1 MPAQSRIEEGR
12 SYRQRKR
19 DELGNQEYKALE
31 ASKRKERRA
40 RARPTPTTPPL
51 VAVPEI
57 RQPAQPEGPE
67 QATDETLDAIYD
79 AKLAFAEASGHT
91 IKKAS
96 VATTYNRVKKLHKY
110 MTGEDMTEFDWTRDT
125 AAVSAFILSSDK
137 WKSQESRIQ
146 QMQSLASILKVLN
159 GYEVAYDFYSKK
171 SIDMR
176 QAKTKEDDK
185 SELTDNERANM
196 LPWTQILKIK
206 PDNSHDSALVGV
218 YTLIPPRR
226 AADFGLMRL
235 ATETEELDAEYNYV
249 VLNTRNKPIKL
260 VFMNYKTS
268 NTFKRQAFPI
278 PRALATRLTAHI
290 ESANLQY
297 GDFLFGRTPDAP
309 YASFSSQI
317 TKVFKKNTGK
327 SISVN
332 LLRHS
337 FITWYLKKKNLT
349 LADKKSTAFA
359 MAHSL
364 TTQMQYNR
372 VDF

>member
-1 MPAQSRIEEGR
+1 MPQTRIEEAKA
-12 SYRQRKR
+12 YRQRKR
-19 DELGNQEYKALE
+19 QQLGNQEYKALE

-40 RARPTPTTPPL
+40 RARPTPAPAPP
-51 VAVPEI
+51 VAVEI
-57 RQPAQPEGPE
+57 RQQPAQPEEPD

-79 AKLAFAEASGHT
+79 AKLAFAEAVGHT
-91 IKKAS
+91 IKKTS

-110 MTGEDMTEFDWTRDT
+110 MTGDDMTDFDWVKKT
-125 AAVSAFILSSDK
+125 AAVSKFILSSDK

-146 QMQSLASILKVLN
+146 QFQSLASILKVLE
-159 GYEVAYDFYSKK
+159 GYEAAYKHYSEK
-171 SIDMR
+171 SIAMR
-176 QAKTKEDDK
+176 QAKTKTDDK

-196 LPWTQILKIK
+196 LPWPQILKIK
-206 PDNSHDSALVGV
+206 PDNAHDSALVGV

-235 ATETEELDAEYNYV
+235 ATEAEELDIEFNYV
-249 VLNTRNKPIKL
+249 VLNTRNKPIKF

-268 NTFKRQAFPI
+268 STFKRQEFPI
-278 PRALATRLTAHI
+278 PRALATKLTTYI
-290 ESANLQY
+290 ESADLQF
-297 GDFLFGRTPDAP
+297 GDFLFGRTPEAA

-317 TKVFKKNTGK
+317 TKVFKKYTGK

-349 LADKKSTAFA
+349 VADKKLTALA

-364 TTQMQYNR
+364 TTQLQYNR
-372 VDF
+372 VDL